1 MRAPS
6 LSYLSRRHA
15 AWLFLTVTLSLALLR
30 ALISRPLTIPFTL
43 SFRLSLARALFLS
56 THTQLQPA
64 SSYSEL
70 ASFVEAMGRSAA
82 DATHTNHA
90 VAVVP
95 SADADGVGKEGDG
108 EGGVAVGRAGV

>member
-1 MRAPS
+1 
-6 LSYLSRRHA
+6 
-15 AWLFLTVTLSLALLR
+15 
-30 ALISRPLTIPFTL
+30 
-43 SFRLSLARALFLS
+43 
-56 THTQLQPA
+56 
-64 SSYSEL
+64 
-70 ASFVEAMGRSAA
+70 MGRSAA